1 MIQFA
6 LFVNRIRLYH
16 CIKDMKRR
24 KSQETSC
31 VGQVSLRYY
40 YHAELLV
47 ETRSFKVFN
56 SSTSKQRKFLSQDKS
71 SHWSPSKL
79 IFTQWSTILKKI
91 GTFFFFMKLFTTK
104 KKLQKKTNLSNT
116 DSEIYCYYLAFD
128 KGLDLFVS
136 TKDFMLISLYKL
148 DITKVR
154 KSSVFRT
161 VCRSYPNHS
170 VIRIADHRPNI
181 VSVDHESVH
190 FIYSS
195 SPVQRNLI
203 LRHADKKLVK
213 LLLLPLNS

>member
-56 SSTSKQRKFLSQDKS
+56 SSTSKQRKFSSQDKS

-79 IFTQWSTILKKI
+79 IFTQWSTILKKT
-91 GTFFFFMKLFTTK
+91 GTFFFLWNSALLKRNYK
-104 KKLQKKTNLSNT
+104 KRQIFQILTVKFIVITWL
-116 DSEIYCYYLAFD
+116 
-128 KGLDLFVS
+128 
-136 TKDFMLISLYKL
+136 LIRVL
-148 DITKVR
+148 
-154 KSSVFRT
+154 
-161 VCRSYPNHS
+161 
-170 VIRIADHRPNI
+170 
-181 VSVDHESVH
+181 
-190 FIYSS
+190 IYSFPPKIS
-195 SPVQRNLI
+195 C
-203 LRHADKKLVK
+203 
-213 LLLLPLNS
+213 